1 MHMQKDTRI
10 LFSSF
15 DMDSN
20 TKILY
25 LTTSFLICMITFKG
39 KLLNKTS
46 IKIPWDMKLQAGI
59 HLTFSNLFKLIL
71 KNTLLW
77 SFFSTILTVYRLTC
91 NEDCFKDR
99 ERCLEI
105 RLVGAVGSGRTIF
118 RFQFEFIRKLLYDM
132 KNWTNIMTQ
141 VMWIAE

>member
-1 MHMQKDTRI
+1 MLFIWEKKENKYSKFYHFIPLMDLDYLMHMQKDTRI

-59 HLTFSNLFKLIL
+59 HFTFSNLFKLIL

-77 SFFSTILTVYRLTC
+77 SIFSTLLTVYRLTC

-99 ERCLEI
+99 ATLSWDKA
-105 RLVGAVGSGRTIF
+105 GGSS
-118 RFQFEFIRKLLYDM
+118 RFW
-132 KNWTNIMTQ
+132 KNYF
-141 VMWIAE
+141 